1 MIEHYWKWDFS
12 QHYWSIRQVG
22 VVAALCYSG
31 IFTTNIL
38 YCIYTTHYTCP
49 IDNHTFHF
57 IRPSLGHC
65 YLLYTCPRGFDLDAI
80 LLCCNASFFWFVI
93 KMQFP
98 SLQCGMMYS
107 KSEIVSKYDG
117 GDELAALQQVDILN
131 RSAWGPGQHIDIIA
145 VLQFAIVAVCELFC
159 CGASARWKEWLCDGW
174 SPAADPARYRQWI
187 KPIQSESW

>member
-1 MIEHYWKWDFS
+1 MRF
-12 QHYWSIRQVG
+12 
-22 VVAALCYSG
+22 
-31 IFTTNIL
+31 FTTLLIHPSSGCCCSFVLFWHFYHKYFVL
-38 YCIYTTHYTCP
+38 YLHYTCRP
-49 IDNHTFHF
+49 FDNHTIHF
-57 IRPSLGHC
+57 IRRLVIVIC

-80 LLCCNASFFWFVI
+80 LLCCKCNAFFWFVI

-117 GDELAALQQVDILN
+117 GDELAALQQVDILT
-131 RSAWGPGQHIDIIA
+131 RSAWGPGQHIDIIV

-159 CGASARWKEWLCDGW
+159 CGAPTRWKEWGCDGW